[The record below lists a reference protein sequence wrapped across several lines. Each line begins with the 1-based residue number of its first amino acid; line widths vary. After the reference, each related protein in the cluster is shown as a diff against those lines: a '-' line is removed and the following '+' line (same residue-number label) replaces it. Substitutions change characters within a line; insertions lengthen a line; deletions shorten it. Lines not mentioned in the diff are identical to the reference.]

1 VLAFLDHEH
10 SLTLKEMKPALEA
23 ESVECLLDEFGLWK
37 EHLLKFELTLSRK
50 ALLSLPA
57 FQV

>member
-1 VLAFLDHEH
+1 MLTFFDHEH

-37 EHLLKFELTLSRK
+37 EHLLKSEQTL
-50 ALLSLPA
+50 
-57 FQV
+57 